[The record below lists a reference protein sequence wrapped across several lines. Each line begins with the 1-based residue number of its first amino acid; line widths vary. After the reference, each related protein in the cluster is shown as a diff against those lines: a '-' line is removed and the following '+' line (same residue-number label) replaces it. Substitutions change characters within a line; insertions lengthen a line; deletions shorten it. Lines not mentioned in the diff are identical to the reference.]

1 MFWTDGNGNWTNS
14 VETAKN
20 GNYYDPS
27 ARELYDFIE
36 SQTDEYDSWDA
47 VDDEMYIQL
56 ADCCGL
62 DRSDYNYTQDFM
74 DDCLKVIEKE
84 EK

>member
-1 MFWTDGNGNWTNS
+1 MFWTDGNGNWTNIVDNS
-14 VETAKN
+14 KN
-20 GNYYDPS
+20 GNYYDLS

-47 VDDEMYIQL
+47 VDDEMYIRL

-62 DRSDYNYTQDFM
+62 DRGDYNNTQEFM
-74 DDCLKVIEKE
+74 DDCLKVIEKD